1 MAKGFNKLSARVIV
15 ALLGIPLIVVM
26 SLYGKFLF
34 LIFAA
39 FVGLVSFHEFSKM
52 VKNRKSFTNNLVG
65 YLAVAAIIVNEYK
78 SFVNFKTLVFL
89 IVALLLLFELF
100 RNKESA
106 VSNLGTSLL
115 GIFYIGF
122 FSASLVSLREFY
134 NDSIFIYYQGGYL
147 IISILASIWICDS
160 AAYFLGTA
168 YGKNKLMPRVSP
180 HKSWEGAF
188 AGFVFSIIGM
198 LACKALFADFLSWSD
213 AIVIGLIVGTI
224 GQIGDLIESLIKRDT
239 FVKDSSSI
247 IPGHGGIFD
256 RFDSLI
262 FSAPVVYL
270 YLSFMAR

>member
-1 MAKGFNKLSARVIV
+1 MAKAFSKLSTRVIV
-15 ALLGIPLIVVM
+15 AVLGIPLVVIV
-26 SLYGKFLF
+26 SLYGKYLF
-34 LIFAA
+34 LVFAA
-39 FVGLVSFHEFSKM
+39 FIGLVSFHEFSKM

-65 YLAVAAIIVNEYK
+65 YLAIVAIILNEYK
-78 SFVNFKTLVFL
+78 TFIDFKILFFL
-89 IVALLLLFELF
+89 IVAVLLLFELF

-106 VSNLGTSLL
+106 VSNLGVSLL

-122 FSASLVSLREFY
+122 FSSALVSLREFY
-134 NDSIFIYYQGGYL
+134 NDSIFVYSQGGYL
-147 IISILASIWICDS
+147 IISILVSIWICDS

-180 HKSWEGAF
+180 NKSWEGVF

-198 LACKALFADFLSWSD
+198 LACKSIMADFLSWSD
-213 AIVIGLIVGTI
+213 AIVIGLIVGTV

-256 RFDSLI
+256 RFDSLL

-270 YLSFMAR
+270 YLSYIAK